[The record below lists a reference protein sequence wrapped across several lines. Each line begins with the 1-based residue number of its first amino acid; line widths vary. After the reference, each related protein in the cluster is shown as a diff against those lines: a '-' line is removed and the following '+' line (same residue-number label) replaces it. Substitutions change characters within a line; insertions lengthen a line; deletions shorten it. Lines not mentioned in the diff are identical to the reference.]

1 MGKASKKVAKKQQG
15 NKLNEQQKTI
25 SEIKVKLNEY
35 KADGKYEE
43 ALLLVIDLLERECYD
58 TDVVFAAAELYFMA
72 GDYARANIWI
82 DRTLEA
88 APAHLGARI
97 LLTRICMMGDR
108 ADAGLGILEV
118 VLKIGKGRL
127 TTAQK
132 EEVEELLEYY
142 KYTKEEAEISGSYPN
157 VAELMGFAGA
167 IAAGKEDSR
176 AGDMAELCQEPASHT
191 QVSAA
196 LDVVETGAGEKEK
209 DIETVRQEILEK
221 NISLQEKIVLCN
233 SFAGAYYYADR
244 IADAKIMLLTANS
257 LDAFHTETLHNLALL
272 AAEAGDQDMALQYV
286 TKMPHTDFSLLKSIK
301 AYAKK

>member
-15 NKLNEQQKTI
+15 NKLHEQQKKI
-25 SEIKVKLNEY
+25 SEIKVKINEY

-43 ALLLVIDLLERECYD
+43 ALLLVIELLERECYD

-72 GDYARANIWI
+72 GDYTRASTWI

-88 APAHLGARI
+88 DSAHLGARI

-142 KYTKEEAEISGSYPN
+142 KYTKEEAEISGAYPN
-157 VAELMGFAGA
+157 VAELLGFTGA
-167 IAAGKEDSR
+167 IVAGKDEALSDD
-176 AGDMAELCQEPASHT
+176 AVAICQE
-191 QVSAA
+191 QVSE
-196 LDVVETGAGEKEK
+196 LQTPITVDTVQSEAGEIEK
-209 DIETVRQEILEK
+209 DTVAVKQELLAK
-221 NISLQEKIVLCN
+221 NVSLQEKIVLCN
-233 SFAGAYYYADR
+233 SFAGAYYYQDR
-244 IADAKIMLLTANS
+244 FADARMMLLAAIS
-257 LDAFHTETLHNLALL
+257 LDACHAETLRNLALL
-272 AAEAGDQDMALQYV
+272 AAEEGNQDSALQYAARL
-286 TKMPHTDFSLLKSIK
+286 PHTDFALLKLIK
-301 AYAKK
+301 AYAHK